1 MAKALIKPPADG
13 ASTRYRIPRGAVWPA
28 EIDTVIVDDALHALR
43 AIPDNCIALAVT
55 SPPYWNLVDYGV
67 EGQLGQTSYDV
78 YLDQL
83 LAVWREAERVLI
95 PNGKLAI
102 ITPIVPIAKATMGDQ
117 HTRHLKNIAS
127 DIEST
132 ILRSDCGLQR
142 YSLFAWQKQTTVKMF
157 GSYPFPPNIYE
168 DNTLEF
174 INVYVKEGAP
184 PPISAGAKERSRL
197 TQREWLNLS
206 MQVWNIYPEDVKRA
220 RHPAPFP
227 IVLPLRLIKMYTFA
241 QSPEAG
247 FEGDVVLDM
256 FAGTGSTL
264 LAAKAAGRRYLG
276 IELNPD
282 FASFARHRLRTELVD
297 GDETMLE
304 KPRVRQATSSRAV
317 SLFDDPSDVDVPV
330 RGDHIEDP
338 L

>member
-1 MAKALIKPPADG
+1 MTEAIIKSGLEPT
-13 ASTRYRIPRGAVWPA
+13 STQYRIPKGAAFPTQMDV
-28 EIDTVIVDDALHALR
+28 VIVDDALSALR

-67 EGQLGQTSYDV
+67 EGQIGQTSYDS

-83 LAVWREAERVLI
+83 LEVWRETRRVLI

-102 ITPIVPIAKATMGDQ
+102 VTPIVPIAKATIGDQ

-132 ILRSDCGLQR
+132 ILRSSLGLHR
-142 YSLFAWQKQTTVKMF
+142 YSLFVWQKQTTVKMF

-206 MQVWNIYPEDVKRA
+206 MQVWNVYPEDVKRA

-227 IVLPLRLIKMYTFA
+227 VVLPLRLIKMYTFA
-241 QSPEAG
+241 QSAETG
-247 FEGDVVLDM
+247 FAGDVVLDM

-282 FASFARHRLRTELVD
+282 FAAFARHRLRTELID
-297 GDETMLE
+297 CDETMLE

-317 SLFDDPSDVDVPV
+317 SFFEEPFDGDVKD
-330 RGDHIEDP
+330 GE
-338 L
+338 